1 VIGKLGLA
9 GYFLIVW
16 DIVQFCRRRGIL
28 AQGRGSAANSAVC
41 YVLGITAVDPVK
53 MKLLF
58 ERFLSEER
66 GEWPD
71 IDLDLPS
78 GDAREEVIQYVYRKY
93 GRERV
98 AMVANVITYRPK
110 MAVRDV
116 GRALGFA
123 EADLGK
129 MSRLLEGWGYQDA
142 RDSIERQIAQA
153 GFTVADERTRLLVEL
168 SARLVGLPRHLGQ
181 HSGGMVI
188 ARGRLDEVVP
198 LEPASMP
205 GRVVIQWDKE
215 DCADLGIIKI
225 DLLGLGMLAAL
236 AEAVE
241 LVRAHEDV
249 DVDLAHLPPDDPA
262 IYDMLCRADTV
273 GLFQVESRAQMAT
286 LPRLRPRC
294 FYDIVIEV
302 AIIRP
307 GPIVGD
313 LLHPYLRRRMG
324 REEAD
329 PMHPSL
335 KEVLDRTL
343 GVPLFQE
350 QLMRVAMIAA
360 GFTGGEAEELRR
372 AMGFKRSEE
381 RMDKI
386 AERLRTGMAQRGI
399 VGEAAER
406 IVRAIT
412 AFAAYGFPESH
423 AASFALIVYAS
434 AYLKAHHSAAFYA
447 AILNNYPMG
456 FYHPSTLVRDALRH
470 GVTILPIDVQ
480 RSDWRCTLEEA
491 ETPGET
497 GSSLALRIGLC
508 YVRSLG
514 EAAGERIVRARAA
527 AGGRFSSVEELAA
540 RADVGRDF
548 LVQLAELGALVEVG
562 PAPAQERDPADPA
575 PRTSQRS
582 RRSALWQVESIGRS
596 GPLFVRGPAEGGEAP
611 PPSPLAEM
619 SPAETLAADFRI
631 AGLSTGP
638 HPMALRRAE
647 LERASV
653 LPTAALAKIE
663 TRRRVRVAGHV
674 IVRQRPGTAKGFF
687 FLTLE
692 DETGLANIIVGP
704 RHFDAHRPLLVGAGA
719 LIVEGILQ
727 REVDTVSIKAD
738 RFWRLEDMATPS
750 RDFH

>member
-1 VIGKLGLA
+1 
-9 GYFLIVW
+9 
-16 DIVQFCRRRGIL
+16 
-28 AQGRGSAANSAVC
+28 VC

-78 GDAREEVIQYVYRKY
+78 GEAREEVIQYVYRKY

-123 EADLGK
+123 EAELGR
-129 MSRLLEGWGYQDA
+129 MSRLLESWGYQDA
-142 RDSIERQIAQA
+142 RETIERQIVQA
-153 GFTVADERTRLLVEL
+153 GFTMDDERTRLLVEL

-241 LVRAHEDV
+241 LVRAREGV
-249 DVDLAHLPPDDPA
+249 EVDLAHLPPDDPA

-386 AERLRTGMAQRGI
+386 AERLRAGMARRGI
-399 VGEAAER
+399 VGETAER

-434 AYLKAHHSAAFYA
+434 AYLKAHHPAAFYA

-470 GVTILPIDVQ
+470 GVAILPIDVQ
-480 RSDWRCTLEEA
+480 RSDWRCTLEPVDSA
-491 ETPGET
+491 ENGQ
-497 GSSLALRIGLC
+497 GLALRVGLC
-508 YVRSLG
+508 YVRGLG
-514 EAAGERIVRARAA
+514 EAVGERIVRARAA
-527 AGGRFSSVEELAA
+527 AGGRFSSIEELAA
-540 RADVGRDF
+540 RAEIGRES
-548 LVQLAELGALVEVG
+548 LVQLAELGALAEVG
-562 PAPAQERDPADPA
+562 PALAHPVEPADQADRADPADPA
-575 PRTSQRS
+575 GPVPSGLRHS

-596 GPLFVRGPAEGGEAP
+596 GPLFVRGPNEPREAP
-611 PPSPLAEM
+611 PSSPLKEM

-647 LERASV
+647 LERAGV

-663 TRRRVRVAGHV
+663 ARRRVRVAGHV

-704 RHFDAHRPLLVGAGA
+704 KHFEAHRPVLVGSSA

-738 RFWRLEDMATPS
+738 RFWRLDDMATPS
-750 RDFH
+750 RNFH

>member
-1 VIGKLGLA
+1 M
-9 GYFLIVW
+9 
-16 DIVQFCRRRGIL
+16 
-28 AQGRGSAANSAVC
+28 VC

-78 GDAREEVIQYVYRKY
+78 GEAREEVIQYVYRKY

-123 EADLGK
+123 EAELGR

-142 RDSIERQIAQA
+142 RDTIERQIAQA

-241 LVRAHEDV
+241 LVRAHESV
-249 DVDLAHLPPDDPA
+249 EVDLAHLPPDDPA

-286 LPRLRPRC
+286 LPRMRPRC

-324 REEAD
+324 KEAAD

-335 KEVLDRTL
+335 KEVLGRTL

-372 AMGFKRSEE
+372 AMGAKRSEE
-381 RMDKI
+381 RMEKL
-386 AERLRTGMAQRGI
+386 AARLRTGMAQRGI

-434 AYLKAHHSAAFYA
+434 AYLKAHHPAAFYA

-470 GVTILPIDVQ
+470 GVAILPIDVQ
-480 RSDWRCTLEEA
+480 RSGWRCTLEWVNSDEA
-491 ETPGET
+491 GQ
-497 GSSLALRIGLC
+497 SLALRIGLC
-508 YVRSLG
+508 YVRGLG
-514 EAAGERIVRARAA
+514 EAVGARIVRARAQ

-540 RADVGRDF
+540 RAEIGREF
-548 LVQLAELGALVEVG
+548 LVQLAELGALAEVG
-562 PAPAQERDPADPA
+562 PPSAQPADPADPA
-575 PRTSQRS
+575 PLADPAPPVTRHT

-596 GPLFVRGPAEGGEAP
+596 GPLFVRGPGEGGDPP
-611 PPSPLAEM
+611 PPSPLVEM
-619 SPAETLAADFRI
+619 SQAETLAADFRI

-647 LERASV
+647 LDRAGV
-653 LPTAALAKIE
+653 LPTAALAEIE
-663 TRRRVRVAGHV
+663 ARRRVRVAGHV

-704 RHFDAHRPLLVGAGA
+704 RHFDAHRPVLVGASA

-738 RFWRLEDMATPS
+738 RFWRLDDMPTPS
-750 RDFH
+750 RNFH